1 VDSNFGKRKE
11 KVLWPI
17 YECNA
22 HKKFAVKTQ
31 RSNGRSTDGTGSVR
45 AAKSAAATGGQQ
57 KAGKLY
63 NRLDSVVRFRD
74 VAPLT
79 TGNKD
84 QIIPRADDIDD
95 TPEDNLE
102 ADSDEEDLFN
112 KDVFESMVYWQIEQ
126 SRKKGTQS
134 LIDALAQKEL
144 RKQAVG
150 QNTLA
155 NNYNTLKNDRKPAML
170 HKLKPTL
177 GAKYPAGYLQN
188 CFLFKDPVHPIWES
202 YISEYL
208 ENTQSDLNEHITFN
222 QFLTIPWRYG
232 LPQYIIEFVV
242 QLVGNREAVTKYFQ
256 RI

>member
-1 VDSNFGKRKE
+1 M
-11 KVLWPI
+11 
-17 YECNA
+17 
-22 HKKFAVKTQ
+22 
-31 RSNGRSTDGTGSVR
+31 
-45 AAKSAAATGGQQ
+45 
-57 KAGKLY
+57 
-63 NRLDSVVRFRD
+63 VRFRD

-84 QIIPRADDIDD
+84 QIIPRAEDIDD
-95 TPEDNLE
+95 TLEDNLE

-188 CFLFKDPVHPIWES
+188 CFLFKDPVHPIWEN